1 MGKYI
6 DAEKLITELKRQ
18 KRELKLSIQSQGD
31 YGQSCQIVAYE
42 NIISL
47 ISSLQ
52 QEQPEVNKVEKALSL
67 QIQAYLT
74 TASDEL
80 YAPGKP
86 LYTKE
91 HHEGI
96 HECMKMW
103 QKLHQYYF
111 STKQAHPEVDLE
123 KETNAWLD
131 SGTYTIRE
139 TARHFYELGLNARK
153 EE

>member
-1 MGKYI
+1 MSKYI
-6 DAEKLITELKRQ
+6 DAEKLIAELTKLQFTLNASYRKPQ
-18 KRELKLSIQSQGD
+18 SDNIVRAISLEYDDILSIVG
-31 YGQSCQIVAYE
+31 
-42 NIISL
+42 
-47 ISSLQ
+47 SLQ
-52 QEQPEVNKVEKALSL
+52 QEQPEANEVEKALSL

-103 QKLHQYYF
+103 QKTTSLLF
-111 STKQAHPEVDLE
+111 
-123 KETNAWLD
+123 LD
-131 SGTYTIRE
+131 KAR
-139 TARHFYELGLNARK
+139 TAGGGFGCYCKRSI
-153 EE
+153 